1 MKRALTA
8 ALALLALSACTSGQ
22 SVDAA
27 QVLRD
32 GAAAM
37 ASLKTVSATMK
48 FTKGSISFQSLAL
61 VSAKAS
67 VRLPSDS
74 STVYTVKLQDATLG
88 VKVVIVGGRT
98 YLHLPL
104 SSPREV
110 SAKEASTI
118 PDFAKL
124 FDPSTGLPAVIPA
137 GSKPTYVTTE
147 NVDGVSCNQVSA
159 DYSPQQI
166 SSLLAQL
173 NSSGTVH
180 AKIWVGVADHFV
192 RKAVLSGPFG
202 DGGTDASVEV
212 DIKSFNGDVTI
223 TPPPT
228 T

>member
-1 MKRALTA
+1 VKRASTV
-8 ALALLALSACTSGQ
+8 ALAWLLLGACTTGA

-27 QVLRD
+27 KVLRD

-37 ASLKTVSATMK
+37 ASLKTVTATMK
-48 FTKGSISFQSLAL
+48 FTKGAISFQTLTL
-61 VSAKAS
+61 VSARAS

-88 VKVVIVGGRT
+88 VEVVITGGHT

-110 SAKEASTI
+110 SATEAATL

-124 FDPSTGLPAVIPA
+124 FDRTTGLPAVIPA
-137 GSKPTYVTTE
+137 GTKPAYVSTE
-147 NVDGVSCNQVSA
+147 TVDGVSCYQVTA
-159 DYSPQQI
+159 DYTPEQI
-166 SSLLAQL
+166 RGLLAQL
-173 NSSGTVH
+173 NSSGVVH
-180 AKIWVGVADHFV
+180 AKIWVGVSDHFI
-192 RKAVLSGPFG
+192 RKAVLSGAFG

-212 DIKSFNGDVTI
+212 DMKNFNGDVTI

-228 T
+228 

>member
-1 MKRALTA
+1 MKRALTS
-8 ALALLALSACTSGQ
+8 ALALLVLGACTAGE

-27 QVLRD
+27 KVLRD

-61 VSAKAS
+61 VGAKAS

-88 VKVVIVGGRT
+88 VEVVIVGGHT

-124 FDPSTGLPAVIPA
+124 FDASTGLPAVIPA
-137 GSKPTYVTTE
+137 GAKPSYVATE

-159 DYSPQQI
+159 DYSAQQI
-166 SSLLAQL
+166 SGLLAQL

-180 AKIWVGVADHFV
+180 AKIWVGVADHFM

-212 DIKSFNGDVTI
+212 DMKNFNGDVTI
-223 TPPPT
+223 TPPT

>member
-1 MKRALTA
+1 MKRAGAA
-8 ALALLALSACTSGQ
+8 ALLWLMLGSCTPGE

-27 QVLRD
+27 KVLRD

-37 ASLKTVSATMK
+37 GSLKTVTATMK
-48 FTKGSISFQSLAL
+48 FTKGAISFQSLTL
-61 VSAKAS
+61 VSANAK

-74 STVYTVKLQDATLG
+74 STIYTVKLQDASIG
-88 VKVVIVGGRT
+88 VEVVITGGHT

-124 FDPSTGLPAVIPA
+124 FDPATGLPAVIPA
-137 GSKPTYVTTE
+137 GSKSTYVSTDTI
-147 NVDGVSCNQVSA
+147 DGVSCYQVTA
-159 DYSPQQI
+159 DYKPE
-166 SSLLAQL
+166 LTGGMLPQL
-173 NSSGTVH
+173 NSSGVVH
-180 AKIWVGVADHFV
+180 AKIWVGVADHFI
-192 RKAVLSGPFG
+192 RKAVLSGAFG

-212 DIKSFNGDVTI
+212 DMKNFNGDVTI
-223 TPPPT
+223 TPPT

>member
-1 MKRALTA
+1 MRRALTA
-8 ALALLALSACTSGQ
+8 ALALLVLGACGE

-37 ASLKTVSATMK
+37 GNLKTVTATMK
-48 FTKGSISFQSLAL
+48 FTKGAISFQTLTL
-61 VSAKAS
+61 VSASAK

-74 STVYTVKLQDATLG
+74 STTYTVKLQQDASIG
-88 VKVVIVGGRT
+88 VDVVIISGHT

-110 SAKEASTI
+110 SATEAATI

-124 FDPSTGLPAVIPA
+124 FDRTTGLPAVIPA
-137 GSKPTYVTTE
+137 GAKAAYASTE
-147 NVDGVSCNQVSA
+147 TVDGVSCYQVTA
-159 DYSPQQI
+159 DYTPEQI
-166 SSLLAQL
+166 RSLLSQL
-173 NSSGTVH
+173 DSSGVVH
-180 AKIWVGVADHFV
+180 AKIWVGVADHFI
-192 RKAVLSGPFG
+192 RKAVLSGAFG

-212 DIKSFNGDVTI
+212 DMKNFNGDVTI
-223 TPPPT
+223 TAPT

>member
-1 MKRALTA
+1 MRRSLAA
-8 ALALLALSACTSGQ
+8 ALALLALSACTSGE
-22 SVDAA
+22 SVDPAR
-27 QVLRD
+27 VLRD

-48 FTKGSISFQSLAL
+48 FTKGSISFQSLSL
-61 VSAKAS
+61 VGATAS
-67 VRLPSDS
+67 VRLPADS

-88 VKVVIVGGRT
+88 VEVVIVGGHT

-104 SSPREV
+104 TSPREV

-137 GSKPTYVTTE
+137 GAKPSYLTTE
-147 NVDGVSCNQVSA
+147 NVDGVSCHQVGA
-159 DYSPQQI
+159 DYAPQQI
-166 SSLLAQL
+166 SGLLAQL

-212 DIKSFNGDVTI
+212 GMKNFNGDVTI

>member
-1 MKRALTA
+1 MKRAGAA
-8 ALALLALSACTSGQ
+8 ALLWLMLGACTPGE

-27 QVLRD
+27 KVLRD

-37 ASLKTVSATMK
+37 GSLKTVTAMMK
-48 FTKGSISFQSLAL
+48 FTKGAISFQSLTL
-61 VSAKAS
+61 VSANAK

-74 STVYTVKLQDATLG
+74 TTIYTVKLQDASIG
-88 VKVVIVGGRT
+88 VEVVITGGHT

-137 GSKPTYVTTE
+137 GSKSTYVSTDT
-147 NVDGVSCNQVSA
+147 VDGVSSYQVTA
-159 DYSPQQI
+159 DYKPEQI
-166 SSLLAQL
+166 SGMLAQL
-173 NSSGTVH
+173 NSSGVVH
-180 AKIWVGVADHFV
+180 AKIWVGVADHFM
-192 RKAVLSGPFG
+192 RKAVLSGAFG

-212 DIKSFNGDVTI
+212 DMKNFNGDVTI
-223 TPPPT
+223 TPPT